1 MDSVF
6 KKQQSWKWLV
16 VFALTIVPLAFP
28 LSAEYKLF
36 LCITIWAIV
45 VWAFDLIQY
54 AVVAVFLPVLF
65 WACKLAAANVCFSGW
80 FSASTWLTIG
90 GLLFGV
96 SFLRC
101 GLAKRI
107 AYKMLSLTNG
117 SFPAIVFALA
127 LSCTIVTPIIPSVMG
142 KVVLMVPIAI
152 EMANALGLKKGEGG
166 AAALIM
172 TVFFALWSPKMAFP
186 TASVDAVSAMNILR
200 EQYSFDVTWLSW
212 VIDMFVPAM
221 LWTVISVSLVFLFK
235 PGKISV
241 PKATLI
247 EQYKGLGK
255 MGIGEKKNLIMAVLI
270 VVLLATQDLHHIDPA
285 VVMVSAALICFI
297 PEMDMLKPE
306 DFKRTDLS
314 VVFFLAGVTSIGAVA
329 KALGITTDIV
339 NILGPILEG
348 QSNLAL
354 VMILFVFAILANF
367 LLNPL
372 ALIAI
377 LMGPVAEL
385 CMGLG
390 FDPTLGAYSMIMGFN
405 HALFPYEIAPF
416 ILVYSFGYFKIGQAA
431 KVMAVRIAAGLVFMP
446 LIVYPWW
453 MVVGLV

>member
-1 MDSVF
+1 
-6 KKQQSWKWLV
+6 
-16 VFALTIVPLAFP
+16 
-28 LSAEYKLF
+28 
-36 LCITIWAIV
+36 
-45 VWAFDLIQY
+45 
-54 AVVAVFLPVLF
+54 
-65 WACKLAAANVCFSGW
+65 
-80 FSASTWLTIG
+80 
-90 GLLFGV
+90 
-96 SFLRC
+96 
-101 GLAKRI
+101 
-107 AYKMLSLTNG
+107 
-117 SFPAIVFALA
+117 
-127 LSCTIVTPIIPSVMG
+127 
-142 KVVLMVPIAI
+142 
-152 EMANALGLKKGEGG
+152 
-166 AAALIM
+166 
-172 TVFFALWSPKMAFP
+172 
-186 TASVDAVSAMNILR
+186 
-200 EQYSFDVTWLSW
+200 
-212 VIDMFVPAM
+212 MFVPAM

-390 FDPTLGAYSMIMGFN
+390 FAPTLGAYSMIMGFN
-405 HALFPYEIAPF
+405 HALFPWGAGICRQC
-416 ILVYSFGYFKIGQAA
+416 SAA
-431 KVMAVRIAAGLVFMP
+431 CLSLSGF
-446 LIVYPWW
+446 
-453 MVVGLV
+453 